1 MSTSAHERMRY
12 LANWFARD
20 IANSLFQKW
29 AIKGFFTESPCRV
42 LSLVLSF
49 ASKESTAPLGAAAP
63 PSAPESAR
71 HAPRREKWLAPTDAP
86 MDFPLALWKP
96 SGTEAG
102 EKPRKLQPLL
112 LQKIFAFGSEQNDL
126 PRGKPSAQPAL
137 PCTPLV
143 VCLNSE
149 PLTTYDG
156 CIHRTRTFLPCPQKI
171 PLLLFSKIRAKII
184 PLCG

>member
-1 MSTSAHERMRY
+1 MG
-12 LANWFARD
+12 NKG
-20 IANSLFQKW
+20 LFPV
-29 AIKGFFTESPCRV
+29 APCRV

-49 ASKESTAPLGAAAP
+49 ASKESTTPLGAAAP
-63 PSAPESAR
+63 PPAPESAR
-71 HAPRREKWLAPTDAP
+71 QSPPGQEYAPAGTPKG
-86 MDFPLALWKP
+86 FPLALWKP

-102 EKPRKLQPLL
+102 EKPERLQPLL

-126 PRGKPSAQPAL
+126 PRGKPPAQPAP
-137 PCTPLV
+137 PCTQLV

-149 PLTTYDG
+149 PLTVYGG